1 MIASPVYSR
10 KDLSEL
16 TTSVLIVNS
25 RKSAVIVTECINEH
39 NDTNKRN
46 NCLSLVCTLN
56 FHLNNEYQKHFIL
69 LIN

>member
-46 NCLSLVCTLN
+46 N
-56 FHLNNEYQKHFIL
+56 
-69 LIN
+69 